1 VRLVTDAHL
10 AGIAIVHG
18 LELSSRDRDFARRSD
33 LGFRSRDA
41 AFDTM
46 VCTFELCST
55 PAIDPVIAERRQV
68 LRPGGRFVLVDHVAS
83 TKTVLA
89 PRDLT
94 DLPHRFAVVGALQL
108 SAAEA
113 EQ

>member
-1 VRLVTDAHL
+1 
-10 AGIAIVHG
+10 
-18 LELSSRDRDFARRSD
+18 
-33 LGFRSRDA
+33 
-41 AFDTM
+41 
-46 VCTFELCST
+46 
-55 PAIDPVIAERRQV
+55 
-68 LRPGGRFVLVDHVAS
+68 VLVDHVAS

-94 DLPHRFAVVGALQL
+94 DLPHRFAAVGALQL

>member
-1 VRLVTDAHL
+1 MRWRFRSVPAQPSATLREADAHAL
-10 AGIAIVHG
+10 P
-18 LELSSRDRDFARRSD
+18 F
-33 LGFRSRDA
+33 RDA

-68 LRPGGRFVLVDHVAS
+68 LRPGGRLVLVDHVAS

-94 DLPHRFAVVGALQL
+94 DLPHRFAAVGALQL

>member
-1 VRLVTDAHL
+1 VRLVIEAHL

-33 LGFRSRDA
+33 LGLRSRDP

-46 VCTFELCST
+46 ACTFGLCLT
-55 PAIDPVIAERRQV
+55 PRHRPCDRGKRQV

-94 DLPHRFAVVGALQL
+94 DLPHRFAEVDAVQL